1 MVHGRDLKMIKIT
14 ERKVNSLMVLKADNS
29 HLMHDKWI
37 LRCYTL
43 RLQEELV
50 CQLNIVGQPTLQ
62 ANVQQW

>member
-1 MVHGRDLKMIKIT
+1 
-14 ERKVNSLMVLKADNS
+14 MVLKTDDS

-37 LRCYTL
+37 LRCYAL

-50 CQLNIVGQPTLQ
+50 CKLNIVGQATLQ